1 MLIVSEGETVTM
13 WEESMAAGRQG
24 AGAVAQSLHPDPQ
37 VESRVKETGPGM
49 GFGNLQAYP

>member
-1 MLIVSEGETVTM
+1 M